1 MNKAIV
7 FGSVGALVAAGMLA
21 AGFYAARPTGALA
34 DQQPQII
41 TAAAS
46 DLDRKGIEEVVRD
59 YLLKNPEI
67 LVEVQ
72 TALEEK
78 QKESQRV
85 ASLETIKSS
94 KDLIYKTASDGV
106 IGNPNGKTT
115 IVEFYDYNCG
125 FCKRAITDMQALVK
139 DDADLRFV
147 LKELPI
153 LGPDSQKAHVVA
165 QAFKHLMPEKYAE
178 FHMRLLGGETRA
190 TEETA
195 MLVATSLG
203 ADEAKLREEMKNP
216 EIQKGFDATYELANK
231 LSITGTPSYVV
242 GDEVVFGALGQEVLR
257 DKIAAARAAC
267 QTAAC

>member
-1 MNKAIV
+1 MNKAIW
-7 FGSVGALVAAGMLA
+7 FGSASTVVASAMLA
-21 AGFYAARPTGALA
+21 AGFYAAKPSIAVA
-34 DQQPQII
+34 EQQPQVM
-41 TAAAS
+41 AAAS
-46 DLDRKGIEEVVRD
+46 DDLSRKEIEEIVRN
-59 YLLKNPEI
+59 YLLTNPEI

-78 QKESQRV
+78 QKEAQRV
-85 ASLETIKSS
+85 ASLQTIQQA
-94 KDLIYKTASDGV
+94 KDLIYNSPIDGV
-106 IGNPNGKTT
+106 VGNPKGKTT

-125 FCKRAITDMQALVK
+125 FCKRAITDMQEIVK
-139 DDADLRFV
+139 TDPDLRFV

-153 LGPDSQKAHVVA
+153 LGPDLQKAHVVA
-165 QAFKHLMPEKYAE
+165 QAFKHLMPEKYSE

-216 EIQKGFDATYELANK
+216 EIQKGFDATFELADK

-242 GDEVVFGALGQEVLR
+242 GDEVVFGALGQQVLR
-257 DKIAAARAAC
+257 EKIATARQAC

>member
-1 MNKAIV
+1 MNKAILL
-7 FGSVGALVAAGMLA
+7 GSVSALVAAGTLA
-21 AGFYAARPTGALA
+21 AGFYAAKPTIAVA
-34 DQQPQII
+34 QQQPQVI
-41 TAAAS
+41 AAAGS
-46 DLDRKGIEEVVRD
+46 DLQQKEIEEIVRN

-72 TALEEK
+72 TALEQK
-78 QKESQRV
+78 QKEEQRV
-85 ASLETIKSS
+85 ASLQTIQQS
-94 KDLIYKTASDGV
+94 KELIYSSAADGV

-125 FCKRAITDMQALVK
+125 FCKRAITDMQELVK
-139 DDADLRFV
+139 ADPDLRFV

-165 QAFKHLMPEKYAE
+165 QAFKHLMPEKYSE

-203 ADEAKLREEMKNP
+203 ADEAKMREEMKNP

-242 GDEVVFGALGQEVLR
+242 GDEVVFGALGQDVLR
-257 DKIAAARAAC
+257 EKIASARAAC